1 METEEYKQLIENVK
15 RYDMYLKDMLK
26 NNDLSTYSMKDILEN
41 DVDLLMYL
49 GNNKE
54 LRSILQEKI
63 IKAKVRIKEIF
74 LVGINQKII
83 NTFKLI
89 DNIEYNEPDY
99 VIYD

>member
-1 METEEYKQLIENVK
+1 METEECKQLIKNIV
-15 RYDMYLKDMLK
+15 RYDEYLKDMLK

-54 LRSILQEKI
+54 LKSILQEKI

-74 LVGINQKII
+74 LAKINQKII
-83 NTFKLI
+83 STFKLI
-89 DNIEYNEPDY
+89 DNIQYNEPNY